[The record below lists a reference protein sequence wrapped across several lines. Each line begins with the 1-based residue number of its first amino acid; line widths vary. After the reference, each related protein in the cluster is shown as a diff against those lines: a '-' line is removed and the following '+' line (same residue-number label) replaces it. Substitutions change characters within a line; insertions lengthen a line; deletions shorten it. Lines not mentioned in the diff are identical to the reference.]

1 MEVQHEL
8 LSGTPFV
15 TKAQGIFY
23 SPPIP
28 SLEAT
33 TVSYA
38 KGLSGF
44 AMTRFPLNVWG
55 QQ

>member
-1 MEVQHEL
+1 MQHEL

-33 TVSYA
+33 TVLLRQGA
-38 KGLSGF
+38 VGF
-44 AMTRFPLNVWG
+44 RDDQISTNVSA
-55 QQ
+55 Q